1 VAVAVQGEADRGVPG
16 RGGDSFGI
24 CPAAI
29 HSATFDVRTEQ
40 AVRSRCCSP
49 QTDAVPVF
57 DGVFLLRPQL
67 NGAWDLGVFL
77 EVDLQE
83 TLGCPTL
90 DSRT

>member
-1 VAVAVQGEADRGVPG
+1 VKLTEVCPARAATPLGFA
-16 RGGDSFGI
+16 
-24 CPAAI
+24 PAAI
-29 HSATFDVRTEQ
+29 HSATFDVCIEQ

-67 NGAWDLGVFL
+67 NGAWDLRVFL